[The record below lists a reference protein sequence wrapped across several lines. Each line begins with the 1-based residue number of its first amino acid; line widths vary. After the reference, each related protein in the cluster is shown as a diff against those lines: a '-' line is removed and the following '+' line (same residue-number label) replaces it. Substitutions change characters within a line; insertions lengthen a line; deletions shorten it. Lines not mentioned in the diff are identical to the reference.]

1 MDIEQFYLAHRES
14 VEQAIRS
21 LCARQRLAAS
31 DADDF
36 ASDARLHLLKND
48 GAVVRA
54 FAGRSSLKTYLTVV
68 LGRLFQDWRNAR
80 WGKWRPTV
88 TAVRLGPLAVRLETL
103 TARDRHTFEEAC
115 AIIRTA
121 EPDVSVRQLD
131 SLWEQLPVRSRRT
144 HTSVETVEHV
154 LAGDSSADFLLVR
167 AWAEATSAQVA
178 ALLRDV
184 VRSLSPEDRLLLSM
198 RFEDGLSVQEVARR
212 LGVEVRPLYRQLN
225 AVLRQL
231 REYLLAH
238 GVTAPDALEAMSRV
252 GFESPADPAREGQ
265 ATRTEVGT

>member
-1 MDIEQFYLAHRES
+1 MDIEQIYLAHRES

-21 LCARQRLAAS
+21 LCARQRLAAG

-54 FAGRSSLKTYLTVV
+54 FAGRSSLKTYLAVV

-103 TARDRHTFEEAC
+103 TSRDRHSFDEAC

-121 EPDVSVRQLD
+121 EPAVPLKELE
-131 SLWEQLPVRSRRT
+131 SLWEQLPVRSRRA
-144 HTSVETVEHV
+144 HTSVDAVEHV
-154 LAGDSSADFLLVR
+154 LAADSSTDSILVR

-178 ALLRDV
+178 ALLRDA
-184 VRSLSPEDRLLLSM
+184 VRSLSPEDRLLLAM

-212 LGVEVRPLYRQLN
+212 QSVEVRPLYRQLN
-225 AVLRQL
+225 RILDQL

-238 GVTAPDALEAMSRV
+238 GVNASDALEAMSHV
-252 GFESPADPAREGQ
+252 GFDTPGDRTADEP
-265 ATRTEVGT
+265 ATRTEAGT

>member
-1 MDIEQFYLAHRES
+1 MDIEQIYLAHRES
-14 VEQAIRS
+14 IEDAIRS
-21 LCARQRLAAS
+21 LCARQRLPAS

-103 TARDRHTFEEAC
+103 TARDRHTFDEAC

-121 EPDVSVRQLD
+121 EPAVSVRELE
-131 SLWEQLPVRSRRT
+131 SLWEQLPVRSRRA
-144 HTSVETVEHV
+144 HTSVDTVEHV
-154 LAGDSSADFLLVR
+154 LAADSRTDSLLVR

-178 ALLRDV
+178 ALLRDA
-184 VRSLSPEDRLLLSM
+184 VRSLSPEDRLLLAM

-212 LGVEVRPLYRQLN
+212 QGVEVRPLYRQLN
-225 AVLRQL
+225 KILEQL
-231 REYLLAH
+231 REYLQAH
-238 GVTAPDALEAMSRV
+238 GVTGAEALEAMSHV
-252 GFESPADPAREGQ
+252 GFESAPSTIRDGRPA
-265 ATRTEVGT
+265 RTEVGT